1 MKQFIAKYF
10 SNHTET
16 NENHPEPGLKTRY
29 YKANKDQVFRS
40 VQNLFDKPSEIVD
53 ISKERGELS
62 VNYKEGK
69 KAFVV
74 ATIIMVRPYRTAV
87 DFSVSTETGLPV
99 DFGNSRKLVRS
110 FYQRLDQ
117 ELPVVD
123 QP

>member
-16 NENHPEPGLKTRY
+16 KEDHPESDLQTRY
-29 YKANKDQVFRS
+29 YKANKDQVFDS
-40 VQNLFDKPSEIVD
+40 VQNLFDEPSKVVGL
-53 ISKERGELS
+53 SKERGELS
-62 VNYKEGK
+62 VNYREGK

-87 DFSVSTETGLPV
+87 DFSVTTETGLPV
-99 DFGNSRKLVRS
+99 DFGNSRKLIRS
-110 FYQRLDQ
+110 FYQRLDK